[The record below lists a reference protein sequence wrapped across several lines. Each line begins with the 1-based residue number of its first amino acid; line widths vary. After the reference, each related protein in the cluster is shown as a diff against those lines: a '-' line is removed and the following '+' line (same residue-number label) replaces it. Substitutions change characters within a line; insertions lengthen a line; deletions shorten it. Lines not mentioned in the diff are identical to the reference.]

1 MTEEER
7 VAKAPIRDEK
17 RLEVLQEAEQEH
29 GSMADAVRY
38 ALDRLADASE
48 TEAETDPDAVDVPR
62 KALEGY
68 WELVEWTDVGGR
80 IELGT
85 AESVLANKLNIPKA
99 GVLSRVI
106 KPLVNENLL
115 WKDWEYE
122 EVWLVVGRRDGEMLN
137 APEQEATPEASST
150 SSEAATDGG
159 DPRDRLDELAA
170 AGEEVSDGAK

>member
-1 MTEEER
+1 MTDEER

-17 RLEVLQEAEQEH
+17 RLKALQEAEQEH

-38 ALDRLADASE
+38 ALDRLADARE
-48 TEAETDPDAVDVPR
+48 TEAETDPDAVDVPT

-68 WELVEWTDVGGR
+68 WELVDWTDVGGR

-85 AESVLANKLNIPKA
+85 AKSVLANKLNIPKA

-115 WKDWEYE
+115 WKDWGHE
-122 EVWLVVGRRDGEMLN
+122 EVWLVVGRRDGEALN
-137 APEQEATPEASST
+137 SPEEGPAAPETPSASPEA
-150 SSEAATDGG
+150 AMDGG
-159 DPRDRLDELAA
+159 AVNERLDELANA
-170 AGEEVSDGAK
+170 EVER

>member
-1 MTEEER
+1 MADEER

-17 RLEVLQEAEQEH
+17 RLKALQEAEQEH

-48 TEAETDPDAVDVPR
+48 TEAETDPKVVDVPT

-68 WELVEWTDVGGR
+68 WELVDWTDVGGR

-115 WKDWEYE
+115 WKDWGRD
-122 EVWLVVGRRDGEMLN
+122 EVWLVVGRRDGEALN
-137 APEQEATPEASST
+137 APEEELSASTTASSPQT
-150 SSEAATDGG
+150 ATDGG
-159 DPRDRLDELAA
+159 AVSDRLDELAN
-170 AGEEVSDGAK
+170 GEVER

>member
-48 TEAETDPDAVDVPR
+48 TEAETDPDAVDVPT

-68 WELVEWTDVGGR
+68 WELVDWTEVGGR
-80 IELGT
+80 IEIET

-106 KPLVNENLL
+106 KPLVDENLL
-115 WKDWEYE
+115 WKDWGHQ
-122 EVWLVVGRRDGEMLN
+122 EVWLVVGRRNGEALN
-137 APEQEATPEASST
+137 APDQEAANTPAST
-150 SSEAATDGG
+150 SSGDAVADGG
-159 DPRDRLDELAA
+159 KARDRLDELASA
-170 AGEEVSDGAK
+170 EAEQ

>member
-1 MTEEER
+1 MSDGGR

-17 RLEVLQEAEQEH
+17 RLEALEAAEEEH
-29 GSMADAVRY
+29 GSMADAVRH
-38 ALDRLADASE
+38 ALDRLVDAGE
-48 TEAETDPDAVDVPR
+48 TEAETEPGEVDVPA

-80 IELGT
+80 IEIGT
-85 AESVLANKLNIPKA
+85 AESVLANALNIPKA
-99 GVLSRVI
+99 GVRSRVI

-122 EVWLVVGRRDGEMLN
+122 EVWFVVGRRDGKPLN
-137 APEQEATPEASST
+137 APEQEPTPEASST
-150 SSEAATDGG
+150 PPEAATDGG

-170 AGEEVSDGAK
+170 AGAEVADGK

>member
-1 MTEEER
+1 MSEEER

-17 RLEVLQEAEQEH
+17 RLQALQEAEQEH

-38 ALDRLADASE
+38 ALDRLADASA
-48 TEAETDPDAVDVPR
+48 TEGETDPDAVDVPT

-68 WELVEWTDVGGR
+68 WELVEWTEVGGR
-80 IELGT
+80 IEIGT

-115 WKDWEYE
+115 WKDWGRD
-122 EVWLVVGRRDGEMLN
+122 EVWLVVGRRDGKVLN
-137 APEQEATPEASST
+137 TPEEEPTASANE
-150 SSEAATDGG
+150 SSPQTATDGG
-159 DPRDRLDELAA
+159 AVSDRLDELATA
-170 AGEEVSDGAK
+170 EVER

>member
-1 MTEEER
+1 MTEKER
-7 VAKAPIRDEK
+7 VAKAPIREEK
-17 RLEVLQEAEQEH
+17 RLKALQEAEKEH

-38 ALDRLADASE
+38 ALDRLADARE
-48 TEAETDPDAVDVPR
+48 TEAETDSDAVDVPT

-68 WELVEWTDVGGR
+68 WELVDWTDVGGR

-115 WKDWEYE
+115 WKDWEYD
-122 EVWLVVGRRDGEMLN
+122 EVWLVVGRRDGQMLN
-137 APEQEATPEASST
+137 APEEEPTGPEASST
-150 SSEAATDGG
+150 PPEAATDGG
-159 DPRDRLDELAA
+159 AVNERLDELANA
-170 AGEEVSDGAK
+170 EVER

>member
-1 MTEEER
+1 VSEEER

-17 RLEVLQEAEQEH
+17 RLKALQEAEQEH

-38 ALDRLADASE
+38 ALDRLVDASA
-48 TEAETDPDAVDVPR
+48 TEAETDPEAVDVPT

-68 WELVEWTDVGGR
+68 WELVDWTDVGGR

-106 KPLVNENLL
+106 KPLVNEDLL
-115 WKDWEYE
+115 WKDWGHE
-122 EVWLVVGRRDGEMLN
+122 EVWLVVGRRDGGTLN
-137 APEQEATPEASST
+137 TPKEEPATPETPTPAP
-150 SSEAATDGG
+150 EATTDGG
-159 DPRDRLDELAA
+159 AVRERLDELAN
-170 AGEEVSDGAK
+170 GEVER

>member
-17 RLEVLQEAEQEH
+17 RLKALQEAEQEH

-38 ALDRLADASE
+38 ALDRLADARE
-48 TEAETDPDAVDVPR
+48 TAAETDPDAADVPT

-68 WELVEWTDVGGR
+68 WELVDWTGVGGR
-80 IELGT
+80 IQLGT

-122 EVWLVVGRRDGEMLN
+122 EVWLVVGRRDGQMLN
-137 APEQEATPEASST
+137 APEQGPTPEASSAP
-150 SSEAATDGG
+150 SEAATDGG

-170 AGEEVSDGAK
+170 AGAEVTDGA

>member
-1 MTEEER
+1 MSEEER

-17 RLEVLQEAEQEH
+17 RLQALQEAEQEH

-38 ALDRLADASE
+38 ALDRLVDASE
-48 TEAETDPDAVDVPR
+48 TEAETDPDAVDVPT

-68 WELVEWTDVGGR
+68 WELVDWTEVGGR

-85 AESVLANKLNIPKA
+85 AKSVLANKLNIPKT

-115 WKDWEYE
+115 WKDWGRD
-122 EVWLVVGRRDGEMLN
+122 EVWLVVGRRDGEVLN
-137 APEQEATPEASST
+137 APEEGPTASANESAPQT
-150 SSEAATDGG
+150 ATDGG
-159 DPRDRLDELAA
+159 AVNERLDELANA
-170 AGEEVSDGAK
+170 EVER

>member
-17 RLEVLQEAEQEH
+17 RLKALQEAEQEH

-48 TEAETDPDAVDVPR
+48 TEAETDPDAVDVPT

-68 WELVEWTDVGGR
+68 WELVDWTDVGGR

-115 WKDWEYE
+115 WKDWAHE
-122 EVWLVVGRRDGEMLN
+122 EVWLVVGRRDGAVLN
-137 APEQEATPEASST
+137 APKEEPEAPST
-150 SSEAATDGG
+150 SPKAATDGG
-159 DPRDRLDELAA
+159 AANERLDELANA
-170 AGEEVSDGAK
+170 EVER